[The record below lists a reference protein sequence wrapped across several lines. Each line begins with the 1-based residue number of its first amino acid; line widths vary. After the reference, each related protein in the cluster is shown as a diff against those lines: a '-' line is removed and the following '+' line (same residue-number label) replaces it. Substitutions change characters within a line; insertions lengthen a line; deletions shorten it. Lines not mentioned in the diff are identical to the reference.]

1 MRELIENTPIKKWA
15 IVPALLT
22 TAIGFYVL
30 SYGFLGSGFFSP
42 VSLALGSGLGIY
54 LLYGSAAAK
63 AFGKP
68 AKPISTFFLGL
79 IAAQLVAS
87 ISGIVV
93 KFLLNVQV
101 QPDEAVKHI
110 DVLFLFKAI
119 PMIFGE
125 ELLTFVILFIVTGLL
140 AQSYSYKKALTIGVI
155 VSTLVFS
162 LLHLPSY
169 DWNLI
174 QVLLIIGA
182 IRIPFTLASLRSNS
196 LWEGF
201 AVHYVYDTLIFVV
214 ILLFR

>member
-42 VSLALGSGLGIY
+42 VALALGSGVGIY
-54 LLYGSAAAK
+54 LLYGSDAVK

-140 AQSYSYKKALTIGVI
+140 AKSYSYKKALTIGVI